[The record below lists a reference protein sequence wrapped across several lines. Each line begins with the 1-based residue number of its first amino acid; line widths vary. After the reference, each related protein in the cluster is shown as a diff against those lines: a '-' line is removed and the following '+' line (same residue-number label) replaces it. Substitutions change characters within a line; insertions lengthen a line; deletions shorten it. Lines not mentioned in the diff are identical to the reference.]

1 MAVMSVIKLSE
12 SYRNKRVDPDFYKPE
27 YLVVE
32 STLIKKPNKRLLKQ
46 SKKINCGPFGST
58 LMCETYITEGI
69 PIIRPFNLIDMK
81 IEGEIVYIPKEDI
94 AKKGLKLFDSGDICF
109 SRVGDVK
116 FGIIYGFK
124 DSVTI
129 SPNIIAV
136 KLHKG
141 QLNPYFLIAF
151 LNTKYGYKQL
161 ERGLK
166 VVAQPTV
173 NTADIGKI
181 IVPQFDN
188 GFQKIIEKII
198 LNAFNLYDQS
208 KSLYPQAETLLLE
221 ELGLKD
227 FKPKYDLSYIANLSD
242 AFGVHRV
249 DAEYFQPAYEKIIQK
264 VSKKIQLRKLKE
276 IFDFRRGVFIP
287 TDYYTEE
294 KTDRPYI
301 RIKELSGKIGI
312 DENKV
317 IFINAEYPEDI
328 DNKLLEN
335 DLVIAIIGDTIG
347 KVNRIT
353 KELSGGFCSNN
364 TGRLRIKEQW
374 RSKILTEYA
383 ELIFQSLFIQS
394 QIERKKAQTGQ
405 PKISDLEIKNILIPV
420 LPDKTQQKIASLVQ
434 QSHEARKKA
443 KELLGEAKRKV
454 EEAIEKDK

>member
-1 MAVMSVIKLSE
+1 
-12 SYRNKRVDPDFYKPE
+12 
-27 YLVVE
+27 
-32 STLIKKPNKRLLKQ
+32 
-46 SKKINCGPFGST
+46 
-58 LMCETYITEGI
+58 
-69 PIIRPFNLIDMK
+69 
-81 IEGEIVYIPKEDI
+81 
-94 AKKGLKLFDSGDICF
+94 
-109 SRVGDVK
+109 
-116 FGIIYGFK
+116 
-124 DSVTI
+124 
-129 SPNIIAV
+129 
-136 KLHKG
+136 
-141 QLNPYFLIAF
+141 
-151 LNTKYGYKQL
+151 
-161 ERGLK
+161 
-166 VVAQPTV
+166 
-173 NTADIGKI
+173 
-181 IVPQFDN
+181 
-188 GFQKIIEKII
+188 
-198 LNAFNLYDQS
+198 
-208 KSLYPQAETLLLE
+208 
-221 ELGLKD
+221 
-227 FKPKYDLSYIANLSD
+227 
-242 AFGVHRV
+242 V

-276 IFDFRRGVFIP
+276 IFDFRRGIFIP

-347 KVNRIT
+347 KVNRTT

-374 RSKILTEYA
+374 RSKILPEYA

-405 PKISDLEIKNILIPV
+405 PKISNLEIKNILIPV

-443 KELLGEAKRKV
+443 KELLEESKRKV
-454 EEAIEKDK
+454 EQFIETATD